1 MENVLEGYN
10 RTVNYVN
17 KCPWGAKCK
26 TYAEMYG
33 SGQNLCEKMWGD
45 SYRYV
50 KKDKNVNNCMKMW
63 FTPGFENPN
72 ANVVEFSSSPSPN
85 VLSSIL
91 LLAVVYAV
99 IALN

>member
-1 MENVLEGYN
+1 MENVLEDYN

-33 SGQNLCEKMWGD
+33 NGQNLCEKMWGD

-50 KKDKNVNNCMKMW
+50 RKDKNVNNCMKMW
-63 FTPGFENPN
+63 FIPGSENPN
-72 ANVVEFSSSPSPN
+72 ANVAEFNSSPSPN